1 MGVTGGVPGYKHD
14 IRLDWWTQ
22 QTYSN
27 MLVKM
32 VLKLCVLFSLWLA
45 QVVQGAPLGQGNDNL
60 GAALQSSVALFDVEH
75 LPEGA
80 QRNFDLFYPQLP
92 ETTFKEETSTSVP
105 VIHLPAKDEEDH
117 EKVVAD
123 AILDMFPE
131 DLLENNKKVRPV
143 DVKIIEHEGY
153 IDYEI
158 EFVELA
164 DYYDYYDDE
173 NDFGQKIEDLT
184 TTTQGST
191 TVNTPEIT
199 FIDLLKKARSQ
210 HRQRQKT
217 QNQKISKE
225 TNDDDLRVDLRP
237 DDRWEEQKIKS
248 QTRNSDKNAR
258 KRHQNR
264 QQRIQESVKAV
275 SQAEPSSAAQSL
287 ERGRVTVEHKSRNSG
302 ITGRSTTTPLPDSS
316 TAPNVVITATATGA
330 NDATTDAPYSSIFDS
345 ITNENSYQT
354 TILPNEEE
362 LVTTTEV
369 LQKISDFPEQPRSG
383 DQVVSSLSAASPPS
397 LAENSNKNIQETSS
411 KNEPSEEEDTFEGF
425 SEDFATSESKSQLSV
440 FSPLSDTDER
450 TDNDETDHSND
461 FVSEDLPDN
470 DNQPLYTHSER
481 VPKAISSKSIATQL
495 IPEPEEKDSEI
506 PSDEEVATKGLY
518 HEISPGQYHEV
529 NPGQYHEV
537 NPGQYHEV
545 NPGQDLEV
553 NPGQYHEV
561 NPGQYR
567 VEDKDIQFSV
577 DDNRDD
583 YSRTYDVR
591 ANAGDF
597 IIGEVGRIDINSG
610 QTLEGVRYTALE
622 SEVGYEK
629 IKEIL
634 EMYFG
639 TRTAAE

>member
-1 MGVTGGVPGYKHD
+1 MG
-14 IRLDWWTQ
+14 
-22 QTYSN
+22 
-27 MLVKM
+27 
-32 VLKLCVLFSLWLA
+32 
-45 QVVQGAPLGQGNDNL
+45 
-60 GAALQSSVALFDVEH
+60 
-75 LPEGA
+75 
-80 QRNFDLFYPQLP
+80 
-92 ETTFKEETSTSVP
+92 
-105 VIHLPAKDEEDH
+105 
-117 EKVVAD
+117 
-123 AILDMFPE
+123 
-131 DLLENNKKVRPV
+131 
-143 DVKIIEHEGY
+143 IEHEGY

-199 FIDLLKKARSQ
+199 FVDLLKKARSQ

-258 KRHQNR
+258 KRHQNW
-264 QQRIQESVKAV
+264 QQQLQESVKAV

-287 ERGRVTVEHKSRNSG
+287 ERGRVMVEHKSRNPG

-397 LAENSNKNIQETSS
+397 LAEDSNKNIQETSS

-440 FSPLSDTDER
+440 FSSLSDTDER
-450 TDNDETDHSND
+450 TDNDETNRSND

-481 VPKAISSKSIATQL
+481 VPKVISSKSSATQL

-529 NPGQYHEV
+529 NPGQYHET
-537 NPGQYHEV
+537 
-545 NPGQDLEV
+545 
-553 NPGQYHEV
+553 

>member
-1 MGVTGGVPGYKHD
+1 
-14 IRLDWWTQ
+14 
-22 QTYSN
+22 

-32 VLKLCVLFSLWLA
+32 VLKLCVVFSLWLA

-60 GAALQSSVALFDVEH
+60 GAALHSSVALFDVEH

-199 FIDLLKKARSQ
+199 FVDLLKKARSQ

-264 QQRIQESVKAV
+264 QQQIQESVKAV

-287 ERGRVTVEHKSRNSG
+287 ERGRVMVEHKSRNSG

-397 LAENSNKNIQETSS
+397 LAENSNKNIQETSA

-440 FSPLSDTDER
+440 FSSLSDTDER

-461 FVSEDLPDN
+461 FVSEDLTDN

-481 VPKAISSKSIATQL
+481 VPKVISSKSSATQL

-561 NPGQYR
+561 NPGQYHETNPGQYR

>member
-1 MGVTGGVPGYKHD
+1 MGGDKHD

-32 VLKLCVLFSLWLA
+32 VLKLCVVFSLWLA
-45 QVVQGAPLGQGNDNL
+45 QVVHGAPLGQGNDNL

-80 QRNFDLFYPQLP
+80 QRDFELFYPQLP
-92 ETTFKEETSTSVP
+92 ETTIKEETSTSVP

-199 FIDLLKKARSQ
+199 FVDLLKKARSQ

-217 QNQKISKE
+217 QSQKISKE
-225 TNDDDLRVDLRP
+225 TNDDDLRVELRP

-264 QQRIQESVKAV
+264 QQQIQESVKAV

-316 TAPNVVITATATGA
+316 SAPNVVITATATGA

-354 TILPNEEE
+354 TILTNEEE

-397 LAENSNKNIQETSS
+397 LAEDSNKNIQETSA
-411 KNEPSEEEDTFEGF
+411 KNEPSEDEDKFEGF
-425 SEDFATSESKSQLSV
+425 SEDFATSESKSHLSV
-440 FSPLSDTDER
+440 FSSLSDIDER

-461 FVSEDLPDN
+461 FVAEDLTDN
-470 DNQPLYTHSER
+470 DNQPLFTHSER
-481 VPKAISSKSIATQL
+481 VPKVISSKSSATQL

>member
-1 MGVTGGVPGYKHD
+1 MG
-14 IRLDWWTQ
+14 
-22 QTYSN
+22 
-27 MLVKM
+27 
-32 VLKLCVLFSLWLA
+32 
-45 QVVQGAPLGQGNDNL
+45 
-60 GAALQSSVALFDVEH
+60 
-75 LPEGA
+75 
-80 QRNFDLFYPQLP
+80 
-92 ETTFKEETSTSVP
+92 
-105 VIHLPAKDEEDH
+105 
-117 EKVVAD
+117 
-123 AILDMFPE
+123 
-131 DLLENNKKVRPV
+131 
-143 DVKIIEHEGY
+143 
-153 IDYEI
+153 
-158 EFVELA
+158 
-164 DYYDYYDDE
+164 
-173 NDFGQKIEDLT
+173 
-184 TTTQGST
+184 
-191 TVNTPEIT
+191 
-199 FIDLLKKARSQ
+199 
-210 HRQRQKT
+210 
-217 QNQKISKE
+217 
-225 TNDDDLRVDLRP
+225 

-264 QQRIQESVKAV
+264 QQQIEELVKSV
-275 SQAEPSSAAQSL
+275 SQAEPSSAAPSL
-287 ERGRVTVEHKSRNSG
+287 EWGRVTVVEHKSRNSG
-302 ITGRSTTTPLPDSS
+302 ITGRSTTTPIPDSS
-316 TAPNVVITATATGA
+316 TAPNVVITAATTGA
-330 NDATTDAPYSSIFDS
+330 NDATTDAAYSSISDS
-345 ITNENSYQT
+345 IIPTTNESFDQT
-354 TILPNEEE
+354 TILLNEEE

-369 LQKISDFPEQPRSG
+369 LLTSSDYPEQPRSR
-383 DQVVSSLSAASPPS
+383 DHVSSLSLSPPS
-397 LAENSNKNIQETSS
+397 LSENSKKIVQETSL
-411 KNEPSEEEDTFEGF
+411 KNETSEEEDTFEGF
-425 SEDFATSESKSQLSV
+425 SDDFETSESKSQLSV
-440 FSPLSDTDER
+440 FSSLSDTEEKTNNEEESNLD
-450 TDNDETDHSND
+450 ND
-461 FVSEDLPDN
+461 FVSEDLDYN
-470 DNQPLYTHSER
+470 NQPSNTHSER
-481 VPKAISSKSIATQL
+481 VPKVISSKGSASQL

-545 NPGQDLEV
+545 NPGQDFEVNPGQDFEVNPGQYHEV

-567 VEDKDIQFSV
+567 VEDKDVQFSV

>member
-1 MGVTGGVPGYKHD
+1 MGGDKHD

-32 VLKLCVLFSLWLA
+32 VLKLCVVFSLWLA

-80 QRNFDLFYPQLP
+80 QRDFELFYPQLP
-92 ETTFKEETSTSVP
+92 ETIIKEETSTSVP

-199 FIDLLKKARSQ
+199 FVDLLKKARSQ

-264 QQRIQESVKAV
+264 QQQLQESVKAV

-316 TAPNVVITATATGA
+316 SAPNVVITATATGA

-345 ITNENSYQT
+345 INSSTNENSYQT

-362 LVTTTEV
+362 LMITTEV
-369 LQKISDFPEQPRSG
+369 LQKTSDFPEQPRSG

-397 LAENSNKNIQETSS
+397 LAEDSNKNIQETSA
-411 KNEPSEEEDTFEGF
+411 KNEPSEEKDTFEGF

-440 FSPLSDTDER
+440 FSSLSDNDER
-450 TDNDETDHSND
+450 TDNDKTDHSND
-461 FVSEDLPDN
+461 FVSEDLTDN

-481 VPKAISSKSIATQL
+481 VPKVISSKSSATQL

-545 NPGQDLEV
+545 NPGQDF
-553 NPGQYHEV
+553 EV

-567 VEDKDIQFSV
+567 VEDKDVQFSV

>member
-1 MGVTGGVPGYKHD
+1 
-14 IRLDWWTQ
+14 
-22 QTYSN
+22 

-32 VLKLCVLFSLWLA
+32 VLKLCVVFSLWLA

-80 QRNFDLFYPQLP
+80 QRDFELFYPQLP
-92 ETTFKEETSTSVP
+92 ETIVKEETSTSVP

-191 TVNTPEIT
+191 TVNLPEIT
-199 FIDLLKKARSQ
+199 FVDLLKKARSQ

-217 QNQKISKE
+217 QNQKIPKE
-225 TNDDDLRVDLRP
+225 SNDDDLRVDLRP

-264 QQRIQESVKAV
+264 QQHIEESVKSV
-275 SQAEPSSAAQSL
+275 SQAEPSSTAQS
-287 ERGRVTVEHKSRNSG
+287 RVTVEHKSRNSG

-316 TAPNVVITATATGA
+316 AAPNVVITGAAMGA
-330 NDATTDAPYSSIFDS
+330 NDATTDAAYSSIFDS
-345 ITNENSYQT
+345 INPTTNENFFQT
-354 TILPNEEE
+354 TILPDEEK
-362 LVTTTEV
+362 LVTTTE
-369 LQKISDFPEQPRSG
+369 LLRISSDYPEQPRSR
-383 DQVVSSLSAASPPS
+383 DHVSSLSPPS
-397 LAENSNKNIQETSS
+397 LSENSKKSFQEPNL
-411 KNEPSEEEDTFEGF
+411 KNETSEEEDTFEGF
-425 SEDFATSESKSQLSV
+425 SDDFETSESKSQLSV
-440 FSPLSDTDER
+440 FSSLSDTDEKTGNEEE
-450 TDNDETDHSND
+450 TDNE
-461 FVSEDLPDN
+461 FVSEDLDYN
-470 DNQPLYTHSER
+470 NQPSYPTHSER
-481 VPKAISSKSIATQL
+481 VPKVISSKSSASQL
-495 IPEPEEKDSEI
+495 VTEPEEKDSEI

-545 NPGQDLEV
+545 NPGQDFEVNPGQYHEV

-639 TRTAAE
+639 TRTAE